1 MADAECHPW
10 LVDNGLSEL
19 LLPICRG
26 FGAGIR
32 ARVFLRRRTLWDTA
46 GLGEI

>member
-1 MADAECHPW
+1 VADAECHPW